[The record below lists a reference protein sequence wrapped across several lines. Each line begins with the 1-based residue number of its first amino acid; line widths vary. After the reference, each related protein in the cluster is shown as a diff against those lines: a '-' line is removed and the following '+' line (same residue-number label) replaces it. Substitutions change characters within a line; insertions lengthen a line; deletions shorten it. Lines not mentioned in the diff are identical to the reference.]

1 MVLAFPVYEM
11 IKQADGSYKYGT
23 EELDTIHLYPKNTV
37 GNDGTLKVT
46 KIGTAEN
53 EALNGAEFII
63 SKEEG
68 TPSVKNTSK
77 VSQMDCTLGQLIKP
91 KPNISLLVILMTSA
105 TMTLPRHLLKRPVD
119 R

>member
-1 MVLAFPVYEM
+1 M

-63 SKEEG
+63 SANCK
-68 TPSVKNTSK
+68 
-77 VSQMDCTLGQLIKP
+77 IKLE
-91 KPNISLLVILMTSA
+91 K
-105 TMTLPRHLLKRPVD
+105 
-119 R
+119 